1 MKKIIQVLLIII
13 LLVVV
18 ALIIIFSFNPYNLRT
33 KLIGGVINNYLSNEI
48 EDYSTADNNINNT
61 KTDNNIN
68 NTKTDNNIVE
78 TDKNPLLNEE
88 QEKTLEGYGV
98 DVSQLPDNISPE
110 MEACFVEKLGQDRA
124 DEIVAGSSP
133 NSLEVIKAKNCLG
146 E

>member
-48 EDYSTADNNINNT
+48 EDYSTA
-61 KTDNNIN
+61 DNNIN